1 MKKVLFIVNHD
12 IVIYN
17 FRKELVQK
25 LIEEKYEVY
34 IVSPMGDRI
43 PFLVD
48 MGAKHIN
55 IQMERRGAN
64 PFRDLKLL
72 KEYKKIIKEVQ
83 PNVVLTYTIKPNIYG
98 GLAAKSLRV
107 PYIANITGLG
117 TAVENKGL
125 LQKIT
130 IGLYK
135 KAFKKIDTV
144 FFQNQENMNFFI
156 ENKISNPKKYILLP
170 GSGVNLKEFGLMHYP
185 KDNVT
190 KFVFIGRL
198 MKEKGIDYYL
208 RLAKDIKSMGYKS
221 EFHICGFA
229 EENYIEKIEKLQ
241 KENVIKY
248 HGLVTDMNKILKD
261 IHCTIHPS
269 YYPEG
274 ISNVLLESAAT
285 GKPLIT
291 FDRSGLKEVVN
302 HNENGYIVPLHDYD
316 KLLESTISFINLSYH
331 DKLLMGQKGR
341 EKVEL
346 EFDRNLVT
354 EKYLNRINNL

>member
-135 KAFKKIDTV
+135 KAFKKVDTV

-156 ENKISNPKKYILLP
+156 DNKISNISNYILLP
-170 GSGVNLKEFGLMHYP
+170 GSGVNLEEFSMMPYP
-185 KDNVT
+185 KDDIT
-190 KFVFIGRL
+190 KFIFIGRL
-198 MKEKGIDYYL
+198 MKEKGIEYYM
-208 RLAKDIKSMGYKS
+208 RLAEDIKTLGYNA

-229 EENYIEKIEKLQ
+229 EEDYVEKIKHSEE
-241 KENVIKY
+241 EN
-248 HGLVTDMNKILKD
+248 
-261 IHCTIHPS
+261 
-269 YYPEG
+269 
-274 ISNVLLESAAT
+274 
-285 GKPLIT
+285 
-291 FDRSGLKEVVN
+291 
-302 HNENGYIVPLHDYD
+302 
-316 KLLESTISFINLSYH
+316 
-331 DKLLMGQKGR
+331 
-341 EKVEL
+341 
-346 EFDRNLVT
+346 
-354 EKYLNRINNL
+354 